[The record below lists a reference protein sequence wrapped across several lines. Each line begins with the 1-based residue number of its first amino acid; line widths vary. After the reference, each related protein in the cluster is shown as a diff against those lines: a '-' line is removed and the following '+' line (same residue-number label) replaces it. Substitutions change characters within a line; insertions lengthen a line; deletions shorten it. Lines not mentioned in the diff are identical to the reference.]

1 MKRPRADC
9 SPVESDVDET
19 IREGKQQIFSG
30 RVGEIFL
37 RQMCVSDHDHS
48 GDGEK
53 KAPRGGSDSCRIQII
68 EKRRRDRINSS
79 LSELRSLVP
88 TASEKQGSSKL
99 EKVEILQMTVD
110 HLKMLQAAA
119 GAGNL
124 DGPALALDFL
134 SLGFRECVTEVSRFL
149 GAVEGLDPSSPLH
162 SRLLSH
168 LTSCSTQRD
177 TAALKAASHQHP
189 HPYPLPPPP
198 WAVAALRPLPYGL
211 GGLADS
217 SSSPL
222 PALPLSSSFPFTL
235 HGGFPV
241 LSSFACTAVPSP
253 SSQTSLSS
261 GKPYRPWGTE
271 VGAL

>member
-30 RVGEIFL
+30 SVKSSFVRCASPTTTTQAMA
-37 RQMCVSDHDHS
+37 R
-48 GDGEK
+48 K
-53 KAPRGGSDSCRIQII
+53 RRRGII